1 MDVAIVTVGDEI
13 LAGDTENT
21 NAWWLARR
29 LTERGATTTRILTLP
44 DDRPAI
50 GDAVSRYREA
60 FDRVIVTGGLG
71 DTHDDVT
78 MEAVAR
84 ALDRPL
90 AVDADAERD
99 VRETIASFRESNPE
113 LLDRYPDM
121 EIDVGAQASI
131 PEGARYLP
139 NPVGLAPGAAIE
151 GVYVLPGIPEE
162 MKAMFES
169 VEDEFGGDLERVA
182 LHTPAPES
190 ALKRHV
196 GEARE
201 TFAVTVGSYPARGD
215 RYNRVKVTG
224 TDPGAVRDALE
235 FLRDRIDVVEPG
247 DGAPDE
253 GSGRESDDAETNP
266 DDASES
272 DSTR

>member
-29 LTERGATTTRILTLP
+29 LAERGATTTRILTLP
-44 DDRPAI
+44 DDHSAI
-50 GDAVSRYREA
+50 ADAVSRYRDA

-78 MEAVAR
+78 MEAVAG
-84 ALDRPL
+84 ALERPL
-90 AVDADAERD
+90 AVDDEAERD
-99 VRETIASFRESNPE
+99 VRETIASFRESHPD
-113 LLDRYPDM
+113 LLERYPDM
-121 EIDVGAQASI
+121 EIDVAAQASI

-169 VEDEFGGDLERVA
+169 IAAEFGGDLERET

-201 TFAVTVGSYPARGD
+201 AFGVTVGSYPARGD
-215 RYNRVKVTG
+215 RHNRVKVTG
-224 TDPGAVRDALE
+224 TDPEAVRDALE
-235 FLRDRIDVVEPG
+235 FLGERIDVVDPDSARADEDAGGEPTDSRPDDDHEPG
-247 DGAPDE
+247 
-253 GSGRESDDAETNP
+253 
-266 DDASES
+266 
-272 DSTR
+272 